1 MYDYIV
7 IGTGYGGVASA
18 GLLAHYGFSVLLLE
32 SHTVI
37 GGCASFFK
45 RKNFLFDAGATTLSG
60 VLEHQPLGKLFKKL
74 NITPNMKKLD
84 PGVVIFT
91 PDVKINRYSDKD
103 KWVKECEDIFNE
115 DGDYKGFWD
124 EIYKLEASSWDLI
137 KDNYRL
143 PPRSLSDLIFLS
155 KPSNIK
161 YLNLVPGLFR
171 SLDYLL
177 EKYKLANNKSFKK
190 VINEQLLIS
199 TQNFCNLAPYLTS
212 AIGLAY
218 PSQTYY
224 PYGGISK
231 PLELIMEQYL
241 KTGNE
246 VKFKQK
252 VHSIKETNEG
262 YEVKTK
268 NNTFYSKGV
277 ISNIPIWN
285 MAKITEG
292 NIKKYFESYSNKF
305 DKSWGAFTLYF
316 AIENKVKLETA
327 YYQIHCQSKIPY
339 CEGNSFFVSFSLE
352 DDREKAPEG
361 WYTATISTHTYT
373 HEWENISSEEYENR
387 RNLITN
393 FIFEELYKY
402 FPEFRNAEKAYIDNG
417 TPSTFEFFT
426 GRYRGFVGG
435 IPHST
440 DKNILTMPSNVTPF
454 KNLYMTGDTVFAGQ
468 GTPAVVLGAL
478 NVAERIVRSS

>member
-7 IGTGYGGVASA
+7 IGSGYGGVASA

-45 RKNFLFDAGATTLSG
+45 RKNFTFDAGATTLSG
-60 VLEHQPLGKLFKKL
+60 VMEHQPLGKLFKKL
-74 NITPNMKKLD
+74 NISPKMKKLD
-84 PGVVIFT
+84 PGVVIYT
-91 PDVKINRYSDKD
+91 PENKITRYSDKD
-103 KWVKECEDIFNE
+103 KWIKECENIFSKN
-115 DGDYKGFWD
+115 GDYKGFWD
-124 EIYKLEASSWDLI
+124 EIYKLEESSWDLI

-143 PPRSLSDLIFLS
+143 PPRSLGDLISLS
-155 KPSNIK
+155 KISNLKYIK
-161 YLNLVPGLFR
+161 LVPGLFR
-171 SLDYLL
+171 SLEYIL
-177 EKYKLANNKSFKK
+177 EKYNLSENEDFKK

-224 PYGGISK
+224 PYGGIYK

-246 VKFKQK
+246 VKFKHK
-252 VHSIKETNEG
+252 VVSIKEIKDG
-262 YEVKTK
+262 YEVKTSK
-268 NNTFYSKGV
+268 NKIFYSKGI

-292 NIKKYFESYSNKF
+292 HIKNYFDSYSNKF

-316 AIENKVKLETA
+316 AIENKIDLETA

-339 CEGNSFFVSFSLE
+339 CEGNSFFASFSLE

-361 WYTATISTHTYT
+361 WLTVTISTHTYT
-373 HEWENISSEEYENR
+373 HEWENISKDEYEKR
-387 RNLITN
+387 KDSIIQ
-393 FIFEELYKY
+393 FIFKELYKY
-402 FPEFRNAEKAYIDNG
+402 FPEFEFAEKLYVESG

-426 GRYRGFVGG
+426 GRYKGYVGG

-440 DKNILTMPSNVTPF
+440 EKNILTIPSNVTPF

-478 NVAERIVRSS
+478 NTVERIVS